1 MANSSQLT
9 VNSSQLTADSFYLLP
24 PIVILNGGKNVVQE
38 KRETGQ
44 WHRVKNLWLWW
55 HLTTFLTTV
64 TDPSLSLQ
72 DDVLWSS
79 TSLRGDAYRQSS
91 FWTVARMPCG
101 KDGKQQHDTEWRI
114 YYFEW
119 HLTTFLITV
128 TDLSHS
134 LRMTSYGFLHHSSKS
149 STSLR
154 GDAYRQSSFWTEAK
168 MPCGKNGKQQHDN
181 EWRIYDSNDIL
192 PLSSPR

>member
-9 VNSSQLTADSFYLLP
+9 VNSSQLTADSFYLL
-24 PIVILNGGKNVVQE
+24 
-38 KRETGQ
+38 
-44 WHRVKNLWLWW
+44 
-55 HLTTFLTTV
+55 TTFPPTV

-128 TDLSHS
+128 TDPSHS